1 MKIERGDILMVNLG
15 QVPGTSLQSGIRPV
29 VVVSNNKANTYSPVV
44 TVVPFTSR
52 VYKKR
57 YLPTH
62 VFINCYEMVGLK
74 RHGLVLAE
82 QITSIDVQ
90 SIIQNVV
97 MSVLMQCGGL
107 PERWR
112 FRQEF
117 MRRGI
122 MTAEEYR
129 KYLEQD
135 FRDVNIDEMTD
146 LLTVKADRNKSL
158 KERRE
163 SYLNKVGNPYL
174 VRIGNMKVKVRFAN
188 NGISLEQAFENMLL
202 SV

>member
-1 MKIERGDILMVNLG
+1 
-15 QVPGTSLQSGIRPV
+15 
-29 VVVSNNKANTYSPVV
+29 
-44 TVVPFTSR
+44 
-52 VYKKR
+52 
-57 YLPTH
+57 
-62 VFINCYEMVGLK
+62 
-74 RHGLVLAE
+74 
-82 QITSIDVQ
+82 
-90 SIIQNVV
+90 
-97 MSVLMQCGGL
+97 
-107 PERWR
+107 
-112 FRQEF
+112 
-117 MRRGI
+117 

-135 FRDVNIDEMTD
+135 FSDVNIDEMTD

-174 VRIGNMKVKVRFAN
+174 VRIGNMKVRFAN

>member
-62 VFINCYEMVGLK
+62 VFINRYEMVGLK
-74 RHGLVLAE
+74 RHGLNRSQALMFRVL
-82 QITSIDVQ
+82 SK
-90 SIIQNVV
+90 NVV

-129 KYLEQD
+129 KHLEQD
-135 FRDVNIDEMTD
+135 FSDVNIDEMTD

>member
-52 VYKKR
+52 VY
-57 YLPTH
+57 
-62 VFINCYEMVGLK
+62 
-74 RHGLVLAE
+74 
-82 QITSIDVQ
+82 
-90 SIIQNVV
+90 
-97 MSVLMQCGGL
+97 
-107 PERWR
+107 
-112 FRQEF
+112 
-117 MRRGI
+117 
-122 MTAEEYR
+122 
-129 KYLEQD
+129 
-135 FRDVNIDEMTD
+135 
-146 LLTVKADRNKSL
+146 
-158 KERRE
+158 
-163 SYLNKVGNPYL
+163 L

>member
-1 MKIERGDILMVNLG
+1 
-15 QVPGTSLQSGIRPV
+15 
-29 VVVSNNKANTYSPVV
+29 
-44 TVVPFTSR
+44 
-52 VYKKR
+52 
-57 YLPTH
+57 
-62 VFINCYEMVGLK
+62 
-74 RHGLVLAE
+74 
-82 QITSIDVQ
+82 
-90 SIIQNVV
+90 
-97 MSVLMQCGGL
+97 
-107 PERWR
+107 
-112 FRQEF
+112 
-117 MRRGI
+117 

-135 FRDVNIDEMTD
+135 FSDVNIDEMTD

-158 KERRE
+158 KERWE